1 MNIKYKHNSMC
12 VTANYLH
19 NKGNSVTSFIA
30 IIVSGKIV
38 SIEISINLQHQIV
51 KSYIAATTKN
61 PYTINR

>member
-1 MNIKYKHNSMC
+1 MC

-19 NKGNSVTSFIA
+19 KVTSFIA
-30 IIVSGKIV
+30 IIVAGKIV
-38 SIEISINLQHQIV
+38 SIEISTNLQHQIV